1 MFSKILKWLSIK
13 PKKTAVD
20 IDVKS
25 LVWQA
30 VDLMRDADPHMVE
43 TEVLNHAEE
52 IVLNVIRFDE
62 KDGLIDAKTAK
73 YLKAELEE
81 FIGSL
86 KQKLIKDA
94 KSLGF
99 DNATLENL
107 GGILNTLAEEGV
119 SLRCDQIPRISCG
132 DLPKTDYSYGGPMG
146 DGWPP
151 KWFVANSKGSKLIY
165 YYERSSYRDP
175 GFSDSLD
182 KF

>member
-13 PKKTAVD
+13 PKKTVVD
-20 IDVKS
+20 IDIKS

-30 VDLMRDADPHMVE
+30 VDLMRDADSDMVE

-62 KDGLIDAKTAK
+62 KDGLIDAKTSK

-132 DLPKTDYSYGGPMG
+132 KTDYSYGGPMG
-146 DGWPP
+146 DEWPP
-151 KWFVANSKGSKLIY
+151 KWFVADLKGEKFINY
-165 YYERSSYRDP
+165 KTSSYRIP

-182 KF
+182 RF